1 VYVLAVIRYR
11 KPMEEVQK
19 VIDDHRAW
27 LRGLKEKGVLVASGP
42 LEPRN
47 GGAALF
53 RLPDGAPDAQ
63 VLALRD
69 QDPYVR
75 AGVAQWEILPWSP
88 VIGREDLDRA

>member
-11 KPMEEVQK
+11 KPMEEVLK

>member
-1 VYVLAVIRYR
+1 MYVLAVIRYR

>member
-88 VIGREDLDRA
+88 VIVREDLDRA

>member
-63 VLALRD
+63 LLALRD